1 MGQNDGASGSGRG
14 VTQVATYPEEDKK
27 MDCIPDGAFEST
39 ADRED
44 RLAVREFPKRERP
57 LDGKPDWVI
66 MKEVEKDMTDMKN
79 DVGDD
84 QVQADIK
91 KCLEGLARNTVMS
104 DGKARPPSERLSA
117 HRICQIENRLEND
130 ESL

>member
-84 QVQADIK
+84 QDQA
-91 KCLEGLARNTVMS
+91 
-104 DGKARPPSERLSA
+104 GKVKRKLWTTYT
-117 HRICQIENRLEND
+117 RIRKSSYDLTSVTTRQLD
-130 ESL
+130 